1 VVLAV
6 RPGAPY
12 FLIAQPD
19 FSKLG
24 QGSMLDLGLAL
35 ERRSPDFGDKL
46 VGVTVP
52 MAPGTFENAA
62 IEIPAGQTAGRLS
75 LYVKPET
82 PPGRYSVSVKG
93 TAAIP
98 FTKTP
103 TDPNAKKTPVEVAD
117 PSPPIEITIVPRPAE
132 IAPATA
138 EPTGKP
144 GQQIALAVKVNRQ
157 NGYTGPIEL
166 TLRLPPGLGGVLTPT
181 LTIPADVSET
191 NVPIQLASDLA
202 VGDKGGVT
210 VRGTAKVGNDIIPV
224 DARIVLKVV
233 P

>member
-1 VVLAV
+1 
-6 RPGAPY
+6 
-12 FLIAQPD
+12 
-19 FSKLG
+19 
-24 QGSMLDLGLAL
+24 
-35 ERRSPDFGDKL
+35 
-46 VGVTVP
+46 
-52 MAPGTFENAA
+52 
-62 IEIPAGQTAGRLS
+62 
-75 LYVKPET
+75 
-82 PPGRYSVSVKG
+82 VKG
-93 TAAIP
+93 VAAIP

-103 TDPNAKKTPVEVAD
+103 ADPNAKKNPVEVAD

-157 NGYTGPIEL
+157 NGYAGPIEL
-166 TLRLPPGLGGVLTPT
+166 SLRLPPGLAGVLTPT
-181 LTIPADVSET
+181 ITLPADVSEA

-202 VGDKGGVT
+202 VGDKGGIS
-210 VRGTAKVGNDIIPV
+210 VRGTAKVGSDIIPV